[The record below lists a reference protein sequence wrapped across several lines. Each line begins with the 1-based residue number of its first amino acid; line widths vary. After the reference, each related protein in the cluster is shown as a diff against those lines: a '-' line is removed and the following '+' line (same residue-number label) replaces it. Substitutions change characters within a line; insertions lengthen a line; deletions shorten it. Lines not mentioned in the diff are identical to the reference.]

1 MAIIWRDTASE
12 IFKRYLDEAVPDEE
26 VYAGMTLFDA
36 TIKEHSGTLLFL
48 TEGGFMIS
56 FEKEDDML
64 LFLLKFR

>member
-1 MAIIWRDTASE
+1 MAIIWRGTAGE
-12 IFKRYLDEAVPDEE
+12 IFNKYLNDAVPSDE

-36 TIKEHSGTLLFL
+36 AIKEHSGTLLFL
-48 TEGGFMIS
+48 KEGGFMIS